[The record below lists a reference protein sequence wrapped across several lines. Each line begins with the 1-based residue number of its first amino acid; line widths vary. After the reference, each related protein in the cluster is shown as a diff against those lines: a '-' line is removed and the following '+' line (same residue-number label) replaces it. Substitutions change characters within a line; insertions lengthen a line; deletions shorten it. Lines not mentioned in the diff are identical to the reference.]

1 MGGDKVKIMD
11 LYIFLKKVFVLLS
24 SLKAK
29 ISYKISR
36 LKMFFFFFF
45 LLFTGVKTL
54 IHSFQLVF

>member
-11 LYIFLKKVFVLLS
+11 FYIFLKKVFVLLS

-36 LKMFFFFFF
+36 LKKFFFFF

>member
-36 LKMFFFFFF
+36 LKMFFFFFPPLHRSEDF
-45 LLFTGVKTL
+45 D
-54 IHSFQLVF
+54 S